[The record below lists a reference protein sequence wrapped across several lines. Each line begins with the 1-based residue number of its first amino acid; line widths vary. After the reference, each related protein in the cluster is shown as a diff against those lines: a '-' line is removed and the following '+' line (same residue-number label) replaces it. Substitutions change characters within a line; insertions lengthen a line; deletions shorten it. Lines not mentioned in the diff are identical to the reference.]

1 MDFDLSE
8 EQSILKDSL
17 DRLLADKYGFE
28 ERNRI
33 LKSDTGWSAAMWGHY
48 AEMGLMALPFAEEDG
63 GIGGGAVET
72 MIVMESLGRVLAL
85 EPYFATVI
93 LGGGFLR
100 LGGSAE
106 QRAEWVPQ
114 IAEGALKLAFAHTER
129 DARFD
134 LNHVE
139 TTASKDGGSYVLSGA
154 KSVVLH
160 GDCADRLVVTART
173 AGGAR
178 EEGGVGVF
186 LVDANADGVSRRG
199 YATQDGLRA
208 AEITLDA
215 VKVPANAV
223 LGDPENGLPLVRHVV
238 DQAIA
243 AQCAEA
249 VGVMAAMYALTVD
262 YMKVRKQFGVPIGSF
277 QALQHK
283 AVDMFVALEQARSI
297 TMFATMMA
305 DETDAAER
313 ARAMHAAKAEI
324 GRGGRST
331 GENAIQIHGGVGMT
345 MEYAVGHYFKRM
357 TMIDVAF
364 GNADHHLRALA
375 RAGGLFA
382 DTAAEAAIA

>member
-33 LKSDTGWSAAMWGHY
+33 LKSDAGWSPAMWGHY

-139 TTASKDGGSYVLSGA
+139 TALT
-154 KSVVLH
+154 
-160 GDCADRLVVTART
+160 DRDELLLVPAI
-173 AGGAR
+173 AGG
-178 EEGGVGVF
+178 
-186 LVDANADGVSRRG
+186 
-199 YATQDGLRA
+199 
-208 AEITLDA
+208 
-215 VKVPANAV
+215 
-223 LGDPENGLPLVRHVV
+223 
-238 DQAIA
+238 
-243 AQCAEA
+243 
-249 VGVMAAMYALTVD
+249 
-262 YMKVRKQFGVPIGSF
+262 
-277 QALQHK
+277 
-283 AVDMFVALEQARSI
+283 
-297 TMFATMMA
+297 
-305 DETDAAER
+305 
-313 ARAMHAAKAEI
+313 
-324 GRGGRST
+324 
-331 GENAIQIHGGVGMT
+331 
-345 MEYAVGHYFKRM
+345 
-357 TMIDVAF
+357 
-364 GNADHHLRALA
+364 
-375 RAGGLFA
+375 
-382 DTAAEAAIA
+382 